1 METGFI
7 SLILAVAFVCVFI
20 GIVIGKRSVRN
31 DEIHGSIYVYQDDVG
46 TAPSLFLEYNTS
58 IENIASR
65 KQVVFDVKIVK

>member
-7 SLILAVAFVCVFI
+7 ALVAIVAFVCTLI
-20 GIVIGKRSVRN
+20 GSITGKRSART
-31 DEIHGSIYVYQDDVG
+31 DEIHGCIYVYQDDTG
-46 TAPSLFLEYNTS
+46 TAPSLLLEYNTS